1 MHGPNGERTQ
11 NLFGER
17 RRMIFLNLVIVD
29 QLSVAVF
36 YDSPDFFMKPSN
48 GKRNEH
54 EKVLRTRWR
63 NFYFQLLFFT
73 FSPSFPV
80 YL

>member
-1 MHGPNGERTQ
+1 MHGPDGEMTQ

-36 YDSPDFFMKPSN
+36 YDSPDFSMKPSN
-48 GKRNEH
+48 GKRNKN
-54 EKVLRTRWR
+54 EKVLRTR
-63 NFYFQLLFFT
+63 
-73 FSPSFPV
+73 
-80 YL
+80 